1 MSIIVLFP
9 EIGILVLAANVCL
22 WVVLRR
28 FVR

>member
-1 MSIIVLFP
+1 MGFIVLFP
-9 EIGILVLAANVCL
+9 EIGVIALVANICL